1 MPALQLKN
9 VSKTYRTGPEAVSV
23 LDGANLSAEPGDAV
37 VLTGPSGVGKSTLL
51 YIAGLLEPPTGGTVE
66 LFGEQP
72 WAYGE
77 ARQAQFRAEKIGF
90 VFQDHHLLPQL
101 TVTENVLV
109 PALAGGRVTKAHED
123 RAAALLDRVG
133 LTPRADHRP
142 GRLSGGE
149 RQRAAL
155 CRALVNEPGLLLA
168 DEPTGNLDPATA
180 ETVGTLLLE
189 LARDAGTVLLCVTH
203 SLELAARFPRRL
215 TLAGGKVTEVPAS
228 PAAV

>member
-1 MPALQLKN
+1 M
-9 VSKTYRTGPEAVSV
+9 

-66 LFGEQP
+66 LFGETP
-72 WAYGE
+72 WEYDE
-77 ARQAQFRAEKIGF
+77 TRQAAFRAAKVGF

-101 TVTENVLV
+101 TVTENLLV
-109 PALAGGRVTKAHED
+109 PVLAGGRVTQADEA
-123 RAAALLDRVG
+123 RAAGLLDRVG
-133 LTPRADHRP
+133 LTGRAGHRP

-155 CRALVNEPGLLLA
+155 CRALINEPGLLLA

-180 ETVGTLLLE
+180 QTVGTLLLD
-189 LARDAGTVLLCVTH
+189 LAKDAGTVLLCVTH
-203 SLELAARFPRRL
+203 SLDLAARFPRRL
-215 TLAGGKVTEVPAS
+215 TLRAGRVTEAS
-228 PAAV
+228 G